1 MSMVNKASVVIIGGG
16 ISGAAIAYNLAKKG
30 VKDIVVLEKGYQGS
44 GSTGR
49 CGAGI
54 RQQWGTEMNCLLG
67 KLSCENFENAKEE
80 LQYHGDLEFKQGGYL
95 MLASTEGELG
105 QFKRNVALQNSLGIN
120 SHVLNLDEAKEVV
133 PFLNTNGLTG
143 ATFHQKDGHLNPFTT
158 LDAYVQAS
166 KRLGVNYLTYTEV
179 TAIDTISDRII
190 GVKTNKGYIETD
202 TVVNAAGPYARIVSQ
217 MAGVDVP
224 TYSERHQ
231 ILVTTPVNQMLNP
244 MVMSFSK
251 NIYTQQVPHGSILM
265 GRSDPTEPRDLNNR
279 STWQFLDEM
288 AKTVTELLPPL
299 AKVRIVRAWAGQ
311 YHMTPDK
318 QPILGGTPELKG
330 YFMALGFSGHGFM
343 FAPAT
348 GILLSEMILGEAL
361 TLDVR
366 PLGLERFSRGEL
378 IIEPSVV

>member
-67 KLSCENFENAKEE
+67 KLSCENFEKAKEE

-105 QFKRNVALQNSLGIN
+105 QFKRNVALQNSLGID
-120 SHVLNLDEAKEVV
+120 SHVLNLEEAKEVV
-133 PFLNTNGLTG
+133 PFLNTDGLTG

-190 GVKTNKGYIETD
+190 GVKTTKGYIETD
-202 TVVNAAGPYARIVSQ
+202 TVVNAAGPYARIVSE
-217 MAGVDVP
+217 MAGVEVP

-318 QPILGGTPELKG
+318 QPILGGTPQLKG

>member
-1 MSMVNKASVVIIGGG
+1 MITTANVVIIGGG
-16 ISGAAIAYNLAKKG
+16 ISGAAIAYELAKKG
-30 VKDIVVLEKGYQGS
+30 VKDIVVLEKGYQSS

-67 KLSCENFENAKEE
+67 KLSCEYFERAKEE

-95 MLASTEGELG
+95 MLASTDRELE
-105 QFKRNVALQNSLGIN
+105 QFKRNVALQNSLGIQ
-120 SHVLNLDEAKEVV
+120 SKVLNLEEAKEVV
-133 PFLNTNGLTG
+133 PFLNTEGLTG

-158 LDAYVQAS
+158 LDAYVQAA
-166 KRLGVNYLTYTEV
+166 KRLGVHYHTYTEV
-179 TAIDTISDRII
+179 TAIETSGGRIC
-190 GVKTNKGYIETD
+190 GVQTTKGHIATEV
-202 TVVNAAGPYARIVSQ
+202 VVNASGPYGRIIAE
-217 MAGVDVP
+217 MAGVEIP

-231 ILVTTPVNQMLNP
+231 ILVTTPVNPILDP

-251 NIYTQQVPHGSILM
+251 NIYTQQVPHGSIIM
-265 GRSDPTEPRDLNNR
+265 GRSDANEPRDLNNQ
-279 STWQFLDEM
+279 SSWHFLDEM
-288 AKTVTELLPPL
+288 SKTVTELLPPL
-299 AKVRIVRAWAGQ
+299 AKIRVVRAWAGQ

-318 QPILGGTPELKG
+318 QPIYGEAPMLKG
-330 YFMALGFSGHGFM
+330 FFQAVGFSGHGFM

-348 GILLSEMILGEAL
+348 GILLSEMILGEPL

-366 PLGLERFSRGEL
+366 NMNMDRFSRGEL